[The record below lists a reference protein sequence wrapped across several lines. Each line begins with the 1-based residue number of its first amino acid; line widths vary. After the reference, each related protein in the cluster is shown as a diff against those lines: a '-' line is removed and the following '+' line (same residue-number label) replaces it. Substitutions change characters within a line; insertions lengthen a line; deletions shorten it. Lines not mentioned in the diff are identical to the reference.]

1 MSEELD
7 NDESRRETRRHD
19 AVLTHNDLKRIEKS
33 IDSLRE
39 DMREDF
45 NSLLSAVKELNT
57 RHAAIDVWKATI
69 DMRLAQGVD
78 RMNGLSEDVKG
89 CVEKKVVIAYLA
101 GASMGSAGLT
111 ALVMKALGSG

>member
-1 MSEELD
+1 MESSD
-7 NDESRRETRRHD
+7 SDESGRETRRHD

-33 IDSLRE
+33 IESLRE
-39 DMREDF
+39 DMRDDF
-45 NSLLSAVKELNT
+45 TSLLNAVKELNT

-69 DMRLAQGVD
+69 DMRLAQGVE
-78 RMNGLSEDVKG
+78 RMNGLGEEVKG

-111 ALVMKALGSG
+111 ALVMKAFGHG